1 MSLPMEY
8 ARLAA
13 SLVMMCYGSYRD
25 MRTREVSNKLWI
37 VFGALGVVMNILD
50 FGFLGR
56 RTSDLIQ
63 VGISVGLTWPIALVF
78 FYVGLYGGADAKALM
93 ILALLTPTATQGTY
107 LHPFTPLTVLT
118 NGVFCSLVV
127 PLAFFLY
134 NASKTLRGEK
144 IFEGFESEPIW
155 RKIAAAFLGRRI
167 DNIGNRKFLLT
178 LEKKEEGVRKFNF
191 SLLTAE
197 EDELKEARDMWVT
210 PGIPLIVFLTAGFVI
225 ALVYGDLLSIL
236 LPGLSHRG

>member
-25 MRTREVSNKLWI
+25 LRTREVSNKLWI

-134 NASKTLRGEK
+134 NASKALRGEK

>member
-1 MSLPMEY
+1 MEY

-13 SLVMMCYGSYRD
+13 SLLMLSYGSYRD
-25 MRTREVSNKLWI
+25 LRTREVANKLWLI
-37 VFGALGVVMNILD
+37 FGAVGVVMNVVD
-50 FGFLGR
+50 FVFLGR
-56 RTSDLIQ
+56 ATSDLIQ
-63 VGISVGLTWPIALVF
+63 VGVSVGLTWPIAVAF

-93 ILALLTPTATQGTY
+93 TLAVLVPTATRGTN

-134 NASKTLRGEK
+134 NGSKILRGEE
-144 IFEGFESEPIW
+144 IFRDFEDEPTW
-155 RKIAAAFLGRRI
+155 RKVAAAFLGRRI
-167 DNIGNRKFLLT
+167 DDIGNRKFLLP
-178 LEKKEEGVRKFNF
+178 LEKKENGVRRFNF

-197 EDELKEARDMWVT
+197 EEELREAKDMWVT

-225 ALVYGDLLSIL
+225 AIVYGDLLSLI
-236 LPGLSHRG
+236 LPGLSIRG